1 MAEWVE
7 VAPVDDFP
15 PGTWKV
21 VDVQGVMVAVFNV
34 DGEYYAIEDMCTHD
48 GSTLT
53 GGKLEGDVIECPRHG
68 ARFNLRTGAVL
79 APPAYE
85 PVPTLRVR
93 VHDGK
98 VQVMDDRRE

>member
-1 MAEWVE
+1 MAEWVK

-15 PGTWKV
+15 AQTWKV

-34 DGEYYAIEDMCTHD
+34 GGEYYAIEDVCTHD

-68 ARFNLRTGAVL
+68 ARFSVRTGEVM

-93 VHDGK
+93 VHDGW
-98 VQVMDDRRE
+98 VQVMDDRWE